1 MTFLSISQD
10 INMISNSTISK
21 KQIYENIYNRLKGY
35 MFYPDVIRDNVMY
48 CKDDNL
54 SSSTRIVSKN
64 DKIVRQHKNAGAG
77 AGVNAN
83 ANANAHNHKEIE
95 KKKEEESPFFIP
107 QEKDKL
113 FWCLYIFMHSEY
125 DYKIAKNNS
134 NIFSIEKKWKMDT
147 LDKLKEKEVIDYL
160 KSIKTKSAE
169 IEDELMNK
177 EKLSLKGLQIFCFIY
192 KLSVIY
198 VSGRTYCEFLY
209 GNVCNV
215 IINTPNKE
223 DGIHRKTDD
232 SYIQTIRTTYWKI
245 ENVNKPLK
253 SASAYTLTEL
263 QDICSKMGIALDNAE
278 TKKKKTMKVLYQELL
293 SHF

>member
-1 MTFLSISQD
+1 
-10 INMISNSTISK
+10 
-21 KQIYENIYNRLKGY
+21 
-35 MFYPDVIRDNVMY
+35 
-48 CKDDNL
+48 
-54 SSSTRIVSKN
+54 
-64 DKIVRQHKNAGAG
+64 
-77 AGVNAN
+77 
-83 ANANAHNHKEIE
+83 
-95 KKKEEESPFFIP
+95 
-107 QEKDKL
+107 
-113 FWCLYIFMHSEY
+113 MHSEY

-160 KSIKTKSAE
+160 KTIKTKVAD

-177 EKLSLKGLQIFCFIY
+177 EKLSLKGLQVFCFIY

-198 VSGRTYCEFLY
+198 ISGRKYCEFLY
-209 GNVCNV
+209 GDDKTFV

-223 DGIHRKTDD
+223 DGINRKSDE
-232 SYIQTIRTTYWKI
+232 SYINNIRNTYWKI
-245 ENVNKPLK
+245 ENVSKPLK

-263 QDICSKMGIALDNAE
+263 QEISSKMDIALENAE

>member
-1 MTFLSISQD
+1 MTQTLSP
-10 INMISNSTISK
+10 SNSNSK
-21 KQIYENIYNRLKGY
+21 KQLYENIYNRLKGY
-35 MFYPDVIRDNVMY
+35 MFYPDVISENMIY
-48 CKDDNL
+48 CKEDNL
-54 SSSTRIVSKN
+54 SNTN
-64 DKIVRQHKNAGAG
+64 TRQHKNTN
-77 AGVNAN
+77 VNVN
-83 ANANAHNHKEIE
+83 TNVKGHQQKQTEKET
-95 KKKEEESPFFIP
+95 KTDNDDKENEESPFFIP

-113 FWCLYIFMHSEY
+113 FWCLYILMHSEY
-125 DYKIAKNNS
+125 DYKIAKKNS

-160 KSIKTKSAE
+160 KSLKTKVAD

-177 EKLSLKGLQIFCFIY
+177 EKLSLKGLQVFCFIY

-198 VSGRTYCEFLY
+198 VSGRKYCEFIY
-209 GNVCNV
+209 GDDKPFV

-223 DGIHRKTDD
+223 DGINRKTDE
-232 SYIQTIRTTYWKI
+232 SYINNVRNTYWKI
-245 ENVNKPLK
+245 ENINKPLK

-263 QDICSKMGIALDNAE
+263 QEICSKMDIALENSE

>member
-1 MTFLSISQD
+1 MTQTLSP
-10 INMISNSTISK
+10 SNSNSK
-21 KQIYENIYNRLKGY
+21 KQLYENIYNRLKGY
-35 MFYPDVIRDNVMY
+35 MFYPDVISENMIYCKEDNVS
-48 CKDDNL
+48 N
-54 SSSTRIVSKN
+54 T
-64 DKIVRQHKNAGAG
+64 RQHKNTN
-77 AGVNAN
+77 VNVN
-83 ANANAHNHKEIE
+83 TNVKGHQQKQTEKET
-95 KKKEEESPFFIP
+95 KTDNDDKENEESPFFIP

-113 FWCLYIFMHSEY
+113 FWCLYILMHSEY
-125 DYKIAKNNS
+125 DYKIAKKNS

-160 KSIKTKSAE
+160 KSLKTKVAD

-177 EKLSLKGLQIFCFIY
+177 EKLSLKGLQVFCFIY

-198 VSGRTYCEFLY
+198 VSGRKYCEFIY
-209 GNVCNV
+209 GDDKPFV

-223 DGIHRKTDD
+223 DGINRKTDE
-232 SYIQTIRTTYWKI
+232 SYINNIRNTYWKI
-245 ENVNKPLK
+245 ENINKPLK

-263 QDICSKMGIALDNAE
+263 QEICSKMDIALENSE

>member
-1 MTFLSISQD
+1 MTQTLSP
-10 INMISNSTISK
+10 SNSNSK
-21 KQIYENIYNRLKGY
+21 KQLYENIYNRLKGY
-35 MFYPDVIRDNVMY
+35 MFYPDVISENMIYCKEDNVS
-48 CKDDNL
+48 N
-54 SSSTRIVSKN
+54 T
-64 DKIVRQHKNAGAG
+64 RQHKNTN
-77 AGVNAN
+77 VNVN
-83 ANANAHNHKEIE
+83 TNVKGHQQKQTEKET
-95 KKKEEESPFFIP
+95 KTDNDDKENEESPFFIP

-113 FWCLYIFMHSEY
+113 FWCLYILMHSEY
-125 DYKIAKNNS
+125 DYKIAKKNS

-160 KSIKTKSAE
+160 KSLKTKVAD

-177 EKLSLKGLQIFCFIY
+177 EKLSLKGLQVLCFIY

-198 VSGRTYCEFLY
+198 VSGRKYCEFIY
-209 GNVCNV
+209 GDDKPFV

-223 DGIHRKTDD
+223 DGINRKTDE
-232 SYIQTIRTTYWKI
+232 SYINNIRNTYWKI
-245 ENVNKPLK
+245 ENINKPLK

-263 QDICSKMGIALDNAE
+263 QEICSKMDIALENSE